1 MPVVLISGGT
11 GLIGTHLSTMLR
23 EKGYEIIILSRE
35 AGEGRAVWNIP
46 ENIIDMDAVARADFI
61 IHLAGASI
69 AEKRWTKKRKKE
81 ILHSRTQSSAL
92 LIRALKETN
101 NHVKAFISASAI
113 GWYGPDTGI
122 SKKNGFVENE
132 PSSPDFLGET
142 CNAWETSVD
151 PINALGIR
159 LIKLRTGIV
168 LSKEGGALDSFKK
181 PINAGIAT
189 VLGNGQQVISW
200 IHIDDLCRMYI
211 YAMEN
216 ENLHGIYN
224 AVSPSPVTNE
234 SLVLALAK
242 KLKGKFFISIHVPSF
257 MLKIILGEMSI
268 EVLKSATVSCAKIK
282 TENFLFLFPSLDAAF
297 ADVIK

>member
-1 MPVVLISGGT
+1 M
-11 GLIGTHLSTMLR
+11 
-23 EKGYEIIILSRE
+23 
-35 AGEGRAVWNIP
+35 
-46 ENIIDMDAVARADFI
+46 
-61 IHLAGASI
+61 
-69 AEKRWTKKRKKE
+69 
-81 ILHSRTQSSAL
+81 
-92 LIRALKETN
+92 
-101 NHVKAFISASAI
+101 KAFISASAI

-122 SKKNGFVENE
+122 SKKHGFVESE

-151 PINALGIR
+151 PINSLGIR

-168 LSKEGGALDSFKK
+168 LSKQGGALDSFKK

-216 ENLHGIYN
+216 ENMHGIYN

>member
-1 MPVVLISGGT
+1 M
-11 GLIGTHLSTMLR
+11 
-23 EKGYEIIILSRE
+23 
-35 AGEGRAVWNIP
+35 
-46 ENIIDMDAVARADFI
+46 
-61 IHLAGASI
+61 
-69 AEKRWTKKRKKE
+69 
-81 ILHSRTQSSAL
+81 
-92 LIRALKETN
+92 
-101 NHVKAFISASAI
+101 
-113 GWYGPDTGI
+113 
-122 SKKNGFVENE
+122 
-132 PSSPDFLGET
+132 
-142 CNAWETSVD
+142 
-151 PINALGIR
+151 
-159 LIKLRTGIV
+159 IKLRTGIV
-168 LSKEGGALDSFKK
+168 FSKQGGALDSFKK

-216 ENLHGIYN
+216 ENMHGIYN